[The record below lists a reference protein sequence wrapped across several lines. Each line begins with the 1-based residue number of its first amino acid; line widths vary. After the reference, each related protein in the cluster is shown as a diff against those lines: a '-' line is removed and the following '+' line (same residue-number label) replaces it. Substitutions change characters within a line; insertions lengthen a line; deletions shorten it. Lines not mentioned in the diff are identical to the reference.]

1 MTYGSAALAFFLH
14 HGYFETDEAVNVLAL
29 VAERAD
35 GASKSKRPR
44 QDIIDSVTFQV
55 KEIFVNLPKGSGKE
69 LLANSSSTRL
79 ISADWQEFYPWFVS
93 SEEM

>member
-1 MTYGSAALAFFLH
+1 MIYGSAALAFFLH
-14 HGYFETDEAVNVLAL
+14 HGYFETDEAANVLAL
-29 VAERAD
+29 VVERVD

-44 QDIIDSVTFQV
+44 QNIIDSV

-79 ISADWQEFYPWFVS
+79 ISADW
-93 SEEM
+93 